1 MSNIA
6 DHGAMPPPSVFDVAQ
21 MSAIDAV
28 PVIRAGLPASA
39 YTVLSKV
46 LGLTEAQL
54 GSKLGISPR
63 TISHQRRL
71 RARLS
76 PESTQKLVRGAR
88 IQQLGRKI
96 FRTDQAVSQWL
107 ASPAQALGGQA
118 PIDLL
123 DTDVGAQE
131 VVALLNGIAYGNVM

>member
-1 MSNIA
+1 
-6 DHGAMPPPSVFDVAQ
+6 MPPPSIFDVAQ
-21 MSAIDAV
+21 MSAMDAV
-28 PVIRAGLPASA
+28 PLIRAGVSASA
-39 YTVLSKV
+39 YTLLSKT

-54 GSKLGISPR
+54 GHKLGISPR

-71 RARLS
+71 KARLS

-88 IQQLGRKI
+88 IQQLARRI
-96 FRTDQAVSQWL
+96 FRTDLTVSQWL
-107 ASPAQALGGQA
+107 ASPAQVLDGQA

-131 VVALLNGIAYGNVM
+131 VEALLNGIAYGNVM